1 MAEVVNA
8 LDRVSVVLVRCDEVH
23 RALHLVEDRPFWPLT
38 ETVLSAR
45 DVARQMLADMR
56 SAAQS
61 TGEDGRPGA
70 PGPWATSPAPD
81 CRRWSSGRPQ
91 GYRGRDTVL

>member
-1 MAEVVNA
+1 MPEAIERRRQMAEVVNA
-8 LDRVSVVLVRCDEVH
+8 LDRVSVVLVRCDEAH

-45 DVARQMLADMR
+45 DIARRMLADMR

-61 TGEDGRPGA
+61 TGEDGPAGRTRALGHEPGA
-70 PGPWATSPAPD
+70 
-81 CRRWSSGRPQ
+81 
-91 GYRGRDTVL
+91 